1 MASDPFYERKPVPTE
16 FIEDVGVTGLQPRE
30 EFVNRERKFSL
41 ADGTDARKFSKK
53 GSIWSGKEKD
63 PHYGRKRVSDAE
75 LHGIAPTGLSAQE
88 EYDSRERKYSLADGT
103 DARKFGDG
111 SKLGKFFSGDPKDPF
126 YGRKNVN
133 KTNIA
138 DVAQTGNTHAEDYE
152 IRERKQSLFQL
163 NDDPFQQFS
172 GRGNRASIS
181 DIGGA
186 VGKDASV
193 RRRSS
198 AAAGPHAAAAAA
210 KHYDGGNLAPIESR
224 NELPPINAGSSLG
237 ASESTA
243 ADQINGHGHETTTA
257 TTTTTT
263 ATTNNKGTFHDVAT
277 YDDPDSV
284 APHEVR

>member
-1 MASDPFYERKPVPTE
+1 MAGDPFYNRKPVPSE
-16 FIEDVGVTGLQPRE
+16 FIEDVGLTGATAQQD
-30 EFVNRERKFSL
+30 FVNRERKFSL
-41 ADGTDARKFSKK
+41 ADGTDARKFGSK
-53 GSIWSGKEKD
+53 GSIWSGKQSD

-75 LHGIAPTGLSAQE
+75 LEGIAPTGLTTQQ
-88 EYDSRERKYSLADGT
+88 EYDNRERKYSLADGT
-103 DARKFGDG
+103 DVRKFGG
-111 SKLGKFFSGDPKDPF
+111 GGKTGNLWSGNPKDP
-126 YGRKNVN
+126 YYARKNEN
-133 KTNIA
+133 KTHIA

-181 DIGGA
+181 DVGGA

-237 ASESTA
+237 HSESTA
-243 ADQINGHGHETTTA
+243 ADEINGHHTTTTN

-263 ATTNNKGTFHDVAT
+263 TTTGNKGTYHDVAT
-277 YDDPDSV
+277 FEDPDSV